1 MLNPSLQAPNRLN
14 LETEKVGKLARAQEA
29 VWEGPVGQVRGW
41 LPCYLCCSFLES
53 QASSPFTVGLL
64 VPSACLGKGPALRDT
79 DVGSLTHP
87 SYEKGCPPELS
98 WLYPIAL
105 MKHGLTQTSAF
116 RSGFNVI
123 LPELSDAP
131 SFTNLPKSKFRFALN

>member
-1 MLNPSLQAPNRLN
+1 MLNSPLQAPNTLN
-14 LETEKVGKLARAQEA
+14 LETKKVDKLARAQEV

-41 LPCYLCCSFLES
+41 FPCCLCCSFLES

-79 DVGSLTHP
+79 DVRSLTHR
-87 SYEKGCPPELS
+87 SYEKGCLPELS
-98 WLYPIAL
+98 WLYSIAL
-105 MKHGLTQTSAF
+105 MKHCLMQTSAF

-131 SFTNLPKSKFRFALN
+131 SFTNLPESKFRFALN